1 MRLRSAKISST
12 NYNYQFFKAFP
23 VCMNI
28 KTPSSPQNFFGAT
41 ELQLKD
47 FFSEWKE
54 QAYRVHQVFT
64 WVYHHHCRDFNEM
77 SNLSK
82 SLRSKLAEKFY
93 FALPKIQ
100 SRTHSKDGSIKYLF
114 ELDDGA
120 VVESVWM
127 PSESRNTLCLS
138 TQVGCRLNCSFC
150 LTASLGLKRNL
161 TAGEII
167 GQHLAINGE
176 LEEKEQITNVVFMGM
191 GEPLDNYGPVVD
203 ALRLMIS
210 PQAMKISTRKV
221 TVSTSGLVGK
231 MKEFQEE
238 GLAINLAIS
247 LNASDNA
254 TRDQLMPINKKYPIE
269 VLMDCLKK
277 YPLKPQRRH
286 TIEYVL
292 LAGIN
297 DSDEDA
303 QRLAKW
309 LKGIP
314 CKINLIPFNAFDSSE
329 YKPPTSERVL
339 DFQNYLIEQNFSAFI
354 RQNRATDILGACG
367 QLAATQRDAGPSTAL
382 TKEQTEPSSARDI
395 LPKSSCP
402 GGVIL

>member
-1 MRLRSAKISST
+1 
-12 NYNYQFFKAFP
+12 
-23 VCMNI
+23 MNI

-254 TRDQLMPINKKYPIE
+254 TRDRLMPINKKYPIE

-303 QRLAKW
+303 RRLAKW
-309 LKGIP
+309 LKGVP

-339 DFQNYLIEQNFSAFI
+339 NFQNYLIEQNFSA
-354 RQNRATDILGACG
+354 
-367 QLAATQRDAGPSTAL
+367 
-382 TKEQTEPSSARDI
+382 
-395 LPKSSCP
+395 
-402 GGVIL
+402 